1 MRGQRG
7 ITLVALVITIIVL
20 LILAGVTIAS
30 ITQYNFFGKA
40 QDAANRFNTKAAEE
54 NETIDTMNNYL
65 DQYYTQYK

>member
-40 QDAANRFNTKAAEE
+40 QDAANRFNTEAAKE
-54 NETIDTMNNYL
+54 NTTIETMNNYL